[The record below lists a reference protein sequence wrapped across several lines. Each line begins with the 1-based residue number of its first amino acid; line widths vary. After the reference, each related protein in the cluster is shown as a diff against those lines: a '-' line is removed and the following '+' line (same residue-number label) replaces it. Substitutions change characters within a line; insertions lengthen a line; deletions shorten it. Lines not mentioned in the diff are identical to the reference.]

1 MNETLEAWVYMAIFI
16 GLLAAGFWM
25 WSFASD
31 RKTDSDVA
39 NVIFFIL
46 FSIITYAALF
56 FSLELLEEIYYS
68 WWKSW
73 GFKIISSI
81 GIGGYL
87 TYFYVQKLKQREH
100 DKKIIKVVV
109 YWGINDNKKP
119 SEYYTKEVIP
129 ANRDKF
135 SEAEVNAIYKDMEI
149 MRNLTML
156 GKGQFS

>member
-1 MNETLEAWVYMAIFI
+1 MNETLEVWIYGAIFI
-16 GLLAAGFWM
+16 GLLAASPWM

-39 NVIFFIL
+39 KVIFFIL
-46 FSIITYAALF
+46 FSFITFIILQLA
-56 FSLELLEEIYYS
+56 LELLKEIYYS

-87 TYFYVQKLKQREH
+87 AHFYVQKLKQREH
-100 DKKIIKVVV
+100 DKKIVKVVV

-119 SEYYTKEVIP
+119 SEYYTREVIP

-135 SEAEVNAIYKDMEI
+135 SEAEVNAIYKDMDI